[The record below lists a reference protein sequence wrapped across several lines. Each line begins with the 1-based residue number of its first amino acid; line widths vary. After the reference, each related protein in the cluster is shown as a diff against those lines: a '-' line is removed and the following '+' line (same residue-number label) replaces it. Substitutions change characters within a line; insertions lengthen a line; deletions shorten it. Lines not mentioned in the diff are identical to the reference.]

1 MDKTKADAD
10 KVCMDAAS
18 IFRALDA
25 LDQQRRE
32 LDAKLIEQVKSYSAV
47 AKVWGWSRDHMR
59 QACKA
64 RGFLL

>member
-1 MDKTKADAD
+1 MDQTKLETDAI
-10 KVCMDAAS
+10 CMDAAATL
-18 IFRALDA
+18 RAIDA

-32 LDAKLIEQVKSYSAV
+32 LDAKLMQHIKAYSLT

>member
-1 MDKTKADAD
+1 
-10 KVCMDAAS
+10 MDAAA

-25 LDQQRRE
+25 IDQQRRE
-32 LDAKLIEQVKSYSAV
+32 LDAKLMQHVKAYSLTS
-47 AKVWGWSRDHMR
+47 KVWGWSRDHMR

>member
-1 MDKTKADAD
+1 MDQTKHKEDAI
-10 KVCMDAAS
+10 CMDAAA

-25 LDQQRRE
+25 IDQQRRE
-32 LDAKLIEQVKSYSAV
+32 LDAKLMQHVKAYSLTS
-47 AKVWGWSRDHMR
+47 KVWGWSRDHMR

>member
-1 MDKTKADAD
+1 MDS
-10 KVCMDAAS
+10 AS

-25 LDQQRRE
+25 LEQQRRE
-32 LDAKLIEQVKSYSAV
+32 LDAKLVQQIKSYSAV

>member
-1 MDKTKADAD
+1 MDKDKAETD
-10 KVCMDAAS
+10 KICMDAAG
-18 IFRALDA
+18 IFRAIDA
-25 LDQQRRE
+25 LEQQRRE
-32 LDAKLIEQVKSYSAV
+32 LDAKLVQQIKYYSAV

>member
-1 MDKTKADAD
+1 MDKTKAEAD
-10 KVCMDAAS
+10 KICMDTAS
-18 IFRALDA
+18 IFRAIDA
-25 LDQQRRE
+25 LEQQRRE
-32 LDAKLIEQVKSYSAV
+32 LDAKLMQQVKSYSEV